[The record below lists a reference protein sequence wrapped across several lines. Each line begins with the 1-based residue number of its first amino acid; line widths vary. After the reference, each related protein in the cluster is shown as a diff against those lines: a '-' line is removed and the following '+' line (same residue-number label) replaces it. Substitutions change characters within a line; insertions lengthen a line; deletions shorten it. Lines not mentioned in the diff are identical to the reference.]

1 MAAFVKMT
9 NAPTFAVENY
19 EFKHYL
25 PTYPVRDLEPHTE
38 LKVVDRGHNAD
49 PEMKSLLGAATK
61 VTNMTACIG
70 TELEGID
77 LRQLSDKQKDELALL
92 AAKRGV
98 LVFRNQEVSI
108 EQMLDNAAYW
118 GPLHI
123 HSVTG
128 HPSQGPGDMSLDGVV
143 LVWNDGTK
151 DIDRIN
157 HDRRLAWHSD
167 QTFEINT
174 PGLTA
179 LKVINN
185 PPEGGDTIW
194 ASSAALLSSFS
205 PEFQDYLSK
214 LSALHSSD
222 RQKKQ
227 ALDQGVYIRRPQTD
241 CIHPVVRVHPVTG
254 MKALF
259 INPSYTRRIVGV
271 PKAESDM
278 ILNFIFGQISLCEE
292 FKVRVKWETDSVVIW
307 DNRVL
312 WHTATYDIY
321 PYKRHALRATPVGE
335 RPMSVKEYIKQYGK
349 EPTTWDAERLKKFG
363 EDPQAFLVTYREP
376 GPQ

>member
-1 MAAFVKMT
+1 
-9 NAPTFAVENY
+9 
-19 EFKHYL
+19 
-25 PTYPVRDLEPHTE
+25 PTYPVKDLEPHVE
-38 LKVVDRGHNAD
+38 LKVDDRGHYAD
-49 PEMKSLLGAATK
+49 PKFKALFGAASK

-70 TELEGID
+70 TEIEGID

-92 AAKRGV
+92 AAQRGV
-98 LVFRNQEVSI
+98 LVFRNQEADI
-108 EQMLDNAAYW
+108 YQLLENARYW
-118 GPLHI
+118 GPLHV

-128 HPSQGPGDMSLDGVV
+128 YPKDPALDAVV

-157 HDRRLAWHSD
+157 HDRRMSWHSD

-174 PGLTA
+174 MGLTA
-179 LKVINN
+179 LKVITN

-227 ALDQGVYIRRPQTD
+227 ALEQGVYIRRPQTD

-278 ILNFIFGQISLCEE
+278 IMNFIFSQISLCEE
-292 FKVRVKWETDSVVIW
+292 FKVRVKWEKDTVVMW

-349 EPTTWDAERLKKFG
+349 EPTTWDAERLKRLG
-363 EDPQAFLVTYREP
+363 EDPEAYLVTYKEAD
-376 GPQ
+376 PQ

>member
-1 MAAFVKMT
+1 VKMT
-9 NAPTFAVENY
+9 NGPTFDEDEY
-19 EFKHYL
+19 EYKDML

-38 LKVVDRGHNAD
+38 LKVVDRGHFAD
-49 PEMKSLLGAATK
+49 PEMKALLGAATK
-61 VTNMTACIG
+61 VENLTRCIG
-70 TELEGID
+70 TELHGID
-77 LRQLSDKQKDELALL
+77 LRQLSDKQKDEMAFL

-98 LVFRNQEVSI
+98 LVFKDQEASI
-108 EQMLDNAAYW
+108 YDLLELARHW
-118 GPLHI
+118 GPLHV

-128 HPSQGPGDMSLDGVV
+128 HPKDPALDAVV

-157 HDRRLAWHSD
+157 NDRRLAWHSD

-174 PGLTA
+174 PGLTS
-179 LKVINN
+179 LKVITN

-194 ASSAALLSSFS
+194 CSSAAVLSSFS
-205 PEFQDYLSK
+205 PEFQEYLSK

-227 ALDQGVYIRRPQTD
+227 ALDQGIYIRRPQTD

-259 INPSYTRRIVGV
+259 VNPSYTRRIVGV
-271 PKAESDM
+271 PKAESDV
-278 ILNFIFGQISLCEE
+278 ILGFIYSQISQCEE
-292 FKVRVKWETDSVVIW
+292 FKVRIRWHKDQVVIW

-312 WHTATYDIY
+312 WHTATQDIY
-321 PYKRHALRATPVGE
+321 PFKRHALRATPVGE
-335 RPMSVKEYIKQYGK
+335 RPMNVKQYKEQYGK
-349 EPTTWDAERLKKFG
+349 EPTTWDEERYKALG
-363 EDPQAFLVTYREP
+363 EDPQTFLATYKDP
-376 GPQ
+376 DPQ